1 MGKGRTVILCGAAI
15 CLLVAGT
22 WSLSHFVYSSEI
34 KPQPTPPSFAGSG
47 SCRECHA
54 KFYQLWS
61 TSFHGLAMQ
70 PYTVPFARAKLA
82 AQTDDVVIG
91 RYRYRADIS
100 ENAGWVT
107 ESGPEGKKRY
117 RIEHV
122 LGGKNVY
129 YFLTPLDKG
138 RLQTLPVAY
147 DVRKKEWFDTA
158 ASGIRHVPGRRPD
171 EPVNWKDRPYT
182 FNTACY
188 NCHVSQLS
196 TNYDE
201 KTDVYRTAWRE
212 PGINCE
218 TCHGPAE
225 EHNRLFR
232 TTPKG
237 QRPKDMKIISVGS
250 FTPEQHNATCS
261 VCHAKTM
268 PLTNSFK
275 PGDRFFDHFD
285 LVTLEDPD
293 FYPDGRDLGE
303 NYTYTGWRM
312 SPCARSGKLHCVSCH
327 TSSGRYRFKAE
338 EKANDACMPCHE
350 KHVKNAPAHTRHKAG
365 SKGNRC
371 ISCHMPATEFAR
383 MIRSDHSMLPPTPL
397 ATVRFKSPN
406 ACNICHSTQ
415 DAQWADSWV
424 RKWRTRDY
432 QAPIIYRAGLIDAA
446 RRRDWSH
453 LPQILSYLTQKDR
466 DEVCAVSLIRLLRA
480 CGDGKKWPV
489 ILKMTGDPSP
499 LVRAAAAESLS
510 GFPSRESIKALV
522 AATGDDYRLVR
533 IRSATALSYLPRMR
547 FSEGDTKKVKAATEE
562 YLASIRTYPDQ
573 WNSHYNLGNY
583 YLNQGN
589 LSSAV
594 SAYEK
599 ALAFEPGAILPLINM
614 SIAYARTGD
623 NAKAEEALGKAL
635 DREPSNAEAN
645 FNMGLVK
652 AEKDDYAGAE
662 QYFLAALRSDPQM
675 PQAAYNLCVILS
687 KGRLNEALP
696 YCQKAV
702 EILPYEPRYAYTLA
716 FYKNRQGDAAGA
728 TKILQDTIKQQPFY
742 GDAYILLGEIYEKQ
756 GKASDA
762 RTLYL
767 EGLTKNAIPSSYRQR
782 FSERLKALTPPDKPG
797 KQ

>member
-1 MGKGRTVILCGAAI
+1 
-15 CLLVAGT
+15 
-22 WSLSHFVYSSEI
+22 
-34 KPQPTPPSFAGSG
+34 
-47 SCRECHA
+47 
-54 KFYQLWS
+54 
-61 TSFHGLAMQ
+61 
-70 PYTVPFARAKLA
+70 
-82 AQTDDVVIG
+82 
-91 RYRYRADIS
+91 
-100 ENAGWVT
+100 
-107 ESGPEGKKRY
+107 
-117 RIEHV
+117 
-122 LGGKNVY
+122 
-129 YFLTPLDKG
+129 
-138 RLQTLPVAY
+138 
-147 DVRKKEWFDTA
+147 
-158 ASGIRHVPGRRPD
+158 
-171 EPVNWKDRPYT
+171 
-182 FNTACY
+182 
-188 NCHVSQLS
+188 
-196 TNYDE
+196 
-201 KTDVYRTAWRE
+201 
-212 PGINCE
+212 
-218 TCHGPAE
+218 
-225 EHNRLFR
+225 
-232 TTPKG
+232 
-237 QRPKDMKIISVGS
+237 
-250 FTPEQHNATCS
+250 
-261 VCHAKTM
+261 
-268 PLTNSFK
+268 
-275 PGDRFFDHFD
+275 
-285 LVTLEDPD
+285 
-293 FYPDGRDLGE
+293 
-303 NYTYTGWRM
+303 
-312 SPCARSGKLHCVSCH
+312 
-327 TSSGRYRFKAE
+327 
-338 EKANDACMPCHE
+338 
-350 KHVKNAPAHTRHKAG
+350 
-365 SKGNRC
+365 
-371 ISCHMPATEFAR
+371 
-383 MIRSDHSMLPPTPL
+383 
-397 ATVRFKSPN
+397 
-406 ACNICHSTQ
+406 
-415 DAQWADSWV
+415 V

-480 CGDGKKWPV
+480 CGDEKKWPV

-533 IRSATALSYLPRMR
+533 IRSATALSYLPRVR

-594 SAYEK
+594 SAYGK

-645 FNMGLVK
+645 FNMGLIK

>member
-22 WSLSHFVYSSEI
+22 WFLSHFVYSSEI
-34 KPQPTPPSFAGSG
+34 KPQPASPSFAGSG

-54 KFYQLWS
+54 RFYQLWS

-70 PYTVPFARAKLA
+70 PYTAPFARAKLT
-82 AQTDDVVIG
+82 AQTDDVIIG

-100 ENAGWVT
+100 EDAGWVT

-117 RIEHV
+117 GIEHV

-129 YFLTPLDKG
+129 YFLTPLEKG

-158 ASGIRHVPGRRPD
+158 ASGIRHIPGRRPD
-171 EPVNWKDRPYT
+171 DPVNWKDRPYT

-196 TNYDE
+196 TNYDA
-201 KTDVYRTAWRE
+201 KTDVYHTTWRE

-268 PLTNSFK
+268 PLTSSFK

-338 EKANDACMPCHE
+338 EKANDACLPCHE
-350 KHVKNAPAHTRHKAG
+350 ERVKNAPAHTRHKAD

-371 ISCHMPATEFAR
+371 VSCHMPATDFAR

-397 ATVRFKSPN
+397 ATIRFKSPN
-406 ACNICHSTQ
+406 ACNICHSGQ
-415 DAQWADSWV
+415 DAQWADTWV

-446 RRRDWSH
+446 RRRDWSR
-453 LPQILSYLTQKDR
+453 LPQMLSYLTQNDR
-466 DEVCAVSLIRLLRA
+466 DEVFAVSLIRLLRA
-480 CGDGKKWPV
+480 CGDEKKWPV

-522 AATGDDYRLVR
+522 AATGDAYRLVR

-547 FSEGDTKKVKAATEE
+547 FGEGDAKKIKAATEE

-645 FNMGLVK
+645 FNMGLIK

-662 QYFLAALRSDPQM
+662 KYFLAALRSDPQM

-687 KGRLNEALP
+687 KGRLHEALP

-716 FYKNRQGDAAGA
+716 FYKNRQGDTAGA

-756 GKASDA
+756 GKVSDA
-762 RTLYL
+762 KTLYL